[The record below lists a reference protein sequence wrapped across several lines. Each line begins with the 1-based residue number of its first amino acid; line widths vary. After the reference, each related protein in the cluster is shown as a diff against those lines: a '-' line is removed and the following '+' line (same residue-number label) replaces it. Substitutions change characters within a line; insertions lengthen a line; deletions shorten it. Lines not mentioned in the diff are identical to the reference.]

1 MLDGLLY
8 FLFNLGSSFGFVII
22 LILILM
28 SAIKIVPEYQ
38 RIVVFR
44 LGRLIGAKGP
54 GLVIVIPV
62 VDRVIRVDLRI
73 VTLDVPVQE
82 VITKDNV
89 PIKVNA
95 VVYFR
100 VMDPAN
106 SVIEVENYM
115 LATSQLSQT
124 TLRSVIGGAELDEVL
139 SSREKINSE
148 LQKIIDERT
157 DSWGIKVSAVEVKEL
172 ELPEGMKR
180 AMAKQ
185 AEAERERR
193 AKIINAEGELQAAK
207 TLLTMIE
214 KDEIELAFFGHN
226 PLLSPSSTL
235 TMQSLG
241 RSSFALIAPP
251 DHPWAQWKIISPA
264 QLLEENFI
272 SYSKDTAHYCFVN
285 DFFLNNK
292 LKTPRLTQ
300 VDNEELLLQL
310 VTQGFGI
317 GIAME
322 IAVRKEVK
330 QKEVIILSLQNLAGI
345 SREIFLAHSTIKG
358 LTYAGWEMGKVAEQI
373 TFDFLNQG

>member
-207 TLLTMIE
+207 TLSDAAKQME
-214 KDEIELAFFGHN
+214 V
-226 PLLSPSSTL
+226 SPVT
-235 TMQSLG
+235 
-241 RSSFALIAPP
+241 
-251 DHPWAQWKIISPA
+251 
-264 QLLEENFI
+264 
-272 SYSKDTAHYCFVN
+272 
-285 DFFLNNK
+285 
-292 LKTPRLTQ
+292 
-300 VDNEELLLQL
+300 LQL
-310 VTQGFGI
+310 RYLQTLK
-317 GIAME
+317 E
-322 IAVRKEVK
+322 IR
-330 QKEVIILSLQNLAGI
+330 
-345 SREIFLAHSTIKG
+345 G
-358 LTYAGWEMGKVAEQI
+358 LK
-373 TFDFLNQG
+373 

>member
-1 MLDGLLY
+1 M
-8 FLFNLGSSFGFVII
+8 
-22 LILILM
+22 
-28 SAIKIVPEYQ
+28 
-38 RIVVFR
+38 
-44 LGRLIGAKGP
+44 
-54 GLVIVIPV
+54 IVIPV

-207 TLLTMIE
+207 TLSDAAKQME
-214 KDEIELAFFGHN
+214 V
-226 PLLSPSSTL
+226 SPVT
-235 TMQSLG
+235 
-241 RSSFALIAPP
+241 
-251 DHPWAQWKIISPA
+251 
-264 QLLEENFI
+264 
-272 SYSKDTAHYCFVN
+272 
-285 DFFLNNK
+285 
-292 LKTPRLTQ
+292 
-300 VDNEELLLQL
+300 LQL
-310 VTQGFGI
+310 RYLQTLK
-317 GIAME
+317 E
-322 IAVRKEVK
+322 IASEKNSTTFFPLPMDIIKPFIKRFEKEE
-330 QKEVIILSLQNLAGI
+330 KE
-345 SREIFLAHSTIKG
+345 
-358 LTYAGWEMGKVAEQI
+358 
-373 TFDFLNQG
+373 